1 MRRHF
6 MLGTVFSAALA
17 VGAFAQSEGQSP
29 TGQQDAN
36 RSSNAAQTITVTGC
50 LKADDSGASATSPG
64 APGAPANPTAGAAS
78 TSYILAEMSTSGA
91 AANPASPTESPSPTA
106 TSGSSGKT
114 YKLTGSASDFASL
127 VGKKV
132 EVKGTVQKP
141 AGSASANAPESRPG
155 SAMGD
160 TSKAQLRV
168 TSIKEVPGSCSSE

>member
-36 RSSNAAQTITVTGC
+36 RSSNAAQAITVTGC

-64 APGAPANPTAGAAS
+64 APGAPANPTASSAP
-78 TSYILAEMSTSGA
+78 TSYILTEMSTSGA
-91 AANPASPTESPSPTA
+91 AASPTESPSPTA

-132 EVKGTVQKP
+132 EVKGTVQDR

-160 TSKAQLRV
+160 SSKAQLRV
-168 TSIKEVPGSCSSE
+168 TSIKEVSGSCSKE

>member
-36 RSSNAAQTITVTGC
+36 RSSNAAQAITVTGC

-64 APGAPANPTAGAAS
+64 APANPTASSAS
-78 TSYILAEMSTSGA
+78 TSYILTEMPTSA

-132 EVKGTVQKP
+132 EVKGTVQNR
-141 AGSASANAPESRPG
+141 AGSASADAPESRPG

-168 TSIKEVPGSCSSE
+168 TSIKEVSGSCSKE